1 MVKGEKIMNQTEL
14 LRKLDR
20 INSQLRIVAEYEH
33 NSIINSINDELV
45 TVIQEYEES
54 ISESKPKNFNVSTSL
69 YIDADKLHQEI
80 QTELRKM
87 GVKL

>member
-1 MVKGEKIMNQTEL
+1 MNQTEL

-33 NSIINSINDELV
+33 NSIINSINDELA
-45 TVIQEYEES
+45 TVIQECKES
-54 ISESKPKNFNVSTSL
+54 RSESKSKNFNVSTFP
-69 YIDADKLHQEI
+69 YIDVEKLHQEI

-87 GVKL
+87 GVNV